1 MAFVYEESFRL
12 SDGMRRDKPNLAKD
26 LDGLYKNVND
36 ALRWL
41 SGPPII
47 TTEGPLYPKPPK
59 GLSAK
64 IWGDTIISYDID
76 QAGATAKY
84 PDLEIVLGDTFAQ
97 PRPRLL
103 IEKVILHE
111 FLHLVLFSQ
120 RVPKPFHHGRIDEII
135 EGMLPGNPNPLGE
148 VGSNCGN

>member
-12 SDGMRRDKPNLAKD
+12 PDDVRQVQYNLAKD
-26 LDGLYKNVND
+26 LDELYKNVND

-41 SGPPII
+41 SGPPIV
-47 TTEGPLYPKPPK
+47 TAEGPLYPKTPK
-59 GLSAK
+59 GLNAK
-64 IWGDTIISYDID
+64 IWGDTIISYDAE
-76 QAGATAKY
+76 QTGATAKY
-84 PDLEIVLGDTFAQ
+84 PDLEIILGDTFAK
-97 PRPRLL
+97 PWPRLL

-135 EGMLPGNPNPLGE
+135 RGILPGNPNPLGE
-148 VGSNCGN
+148 VGSNCGS

>member
-12 SDGMRRDKPNLAKD
+12 SDDLRNIQYNLAKD
-26 LDGLYKNVND
+26 LDELYKNVND

-41 SGPPII
+41 SGPPIV
-47 TTEGPLYPKPPK
+47 TDEGPLYPKPPK

-64 IWGDTIISYDID
+64 IWGDTIISYDSG
-76 QAGATAKY
+76 QTGAIAKY
-84 PDLEIVLGDTFAQ
+84 PDLEIVLGDTFAK

-120 RVPKPFHHGRIDEII
+120 HVPKPFHHGRIDEII
-135 EGMLPGNPNPLGE
+135 ERMLPGNPNPLGE